1 MISLRDR
8 FDTIIRFLLAAL
20 VAVGCLLV
28 VQPFL
33 TAMMVAAVIVVVT
46 WHPFE
51 RVRRWLRGHATSA
64 AAVMVLGLVLLVI
77 LPLSALSGA
86 AAAQA
91 PGFVTLAKSWLADGF
106 TVPAWIDRVP
116 WIGPWLH
123 SELDAFLS
131 NKEQIA
137 ALGKS
142 LVEPVS
148 RFLLAAATLLGN
160 GLLQLVLVALVAF
173 FFYRDGEHLAA
184 GFNRLLQRV
193 SGSLSAEVSKILVD
207 TTKSVVYGI
216 VGTAA
221 AQALVAMVGFLIAGL
236 PGAVLLS
243 AAVFLLSV
251 VPVGPPLVWG
261 GAALWLYSQGEPGW
275 ALFMF
280 LWGALAISSV
290 DNVVKP
296 LLIARGTPLPIALV
310 FLGVLGGVLAFGF
323 IGLIL
328 GPVLLAIGIAMGR
341 EWMKVAAQRPH
352 THHPKGA
359 AGETNP
365 VVTAESATATAPAK
379 PHH

>member
-20 VAVGCLLV
+20 VAVGCFLV

-46 WHPFE
+46 WHLFQ
-51 RVRRWLRGHATSA
+51 RVRRWLGGHATSA

-77 LPLSALSGA
+77 LPLSALSA
-86 AAAQA
+86 AAVAQA
-91 PGFVTLAKSWLADGF
+91 PEATALVRGWLAGGF
-106 TVPAWIDRVP
+106 AVPAWVDSIP

-123 SELDAFLS
+123 GELDTFLA
-131 NKEQIA
+131 NREQLA
-137 ALGKS
+137 GVAKN

-148 RFLLAAATLLGN
+148 RFLIAAATLLGN

-184 GFNRLLQRV
+184 VVTRLLERV
-193 SGSLSAEVSKILVD
+193 SGSLSVEVSKILVD

-221 AQALVAMVGFLIAGL
+221 AQALVAMVGFLIAGV
-236 PGAVLLS
+236 PGAALLS
-243 AAVFLLSV
+243 TAVFLLSV

-261 GAALWLYSQGEPGW
+261 GAAIWLYSQGQPGW

-341 EWMKVAAQRPH
+341 EWMKVNAPH
-352 THHPKGA
+352 PHAHHAKGA
-359 AGETNP
+359 STP
-365 VVTAESATATAPAK
+365 VPATGATDSPPSTGPSA
-379 PHH
+379 

>member
-20 VAVGCLLV
+20 VAVGCFLV

-46 WHPFE
+46 WHLFQ
-51 RVRRWLRGHATSA
+51 RVRRWLGGHATSA

-77 LPLSALSGA
+77 LPLSALSA
-86 AAAQA
+86 AAVAQA
-91 PGFVTLAKSWLADGF
+91 PEATALVRGWLAGGF
-106 TVPAWIDRVP
+106 AVPAWVDSIP

-123 SELDAFLS
+123 GELDTFLA
-131 NKEQIA
+131 NREQLA
-137 ALGKS
+137 GVAKN

-148 RFLLAAATLLGN
+148 RFLIAAATLLGN

-184 GFNRLLQRV
+184 GVTRLLERV
-193 SGSLSAEVSKILVD
+193 SGSLSVEVSKILVD

-221 AQALVAMVGFLIAGL
+221 AQALVAMVGFLIAGV
-236 PGAVLLS
+236 PGAALLS
-243 AAVFLLSV
+243 TAVFLLSV

-261 GAALWLYSQGEPGW
+261 GAAIWLYSQGQPGW

-341 EWMKVAAQRPH
+341 EWMKVNAPH
-352 THHPKGA
+352 PHAHHAKGA
-359 AGETNP
+359 STP
-365 VVTAESATATAPAK
+365 VPATGATDSPPSTGPSA
-379 PHH
+379 